1 MFSVLS
7 FMFVGHLCSLLDP
20 RLGDMNHVNAFSTWY
35 SGVSCQD
42 DIWIGLYE
50 LQKSVKAKGGDIQQD
65 AGSQEWKQQWLL
77 IVFVCPLCNYP
88 SYISCPSRSSFLLMC
103 LHQHFIIPPGIIT
116 IAYFPFL
123 FYILFIYLFI
133 FCFTYNLRPFPS
145 AQDLGKS
152 LNFHQSV
159 ATCQSGRNQT
169 FYSSQEGLP

>member
-1 MFSVLS
+1 MQQTIV
-7 FMFVGHLCSLLDP
+7 C
-20 RLGDMNHVNAFSTWY
+20 LGD
-35 SGVSCQD
+35 GVS
-42 DIWIGLYE
+42 WL
-50 LQKSVKAKGGDIQQD
+50 
-65 AGSQEWKQQWLL
+65 WLL

-159 ATCQSGRNQT
+159 ASREGIRHSTLPKRAYPNCSPIYSLAPFSGLIP
-169 FYSSQEGLP
+169 SSLQNFLSHFSPILGFLL